1 MNDGSDEATCRGC
14 GAMRSYRHQPGC
26 PYEHPWP
33 RDRVDNVQTQIEP
46 IDGIAD
52 EDMDALA
59 EQIGRSDDE
68 RPDAPVI
75 ESAVA
80 EVERLREALTDAQRT
95 AVLAAA
101 DWLERGAPI
110 AAKWLRH
117 DYLPSLTAMSDEDP
131 TMVTA
136 ADYETHIRPHIAS
149 LEAEIERLR
158 TLMTEAAKQDPVTC
172 RKRIQAA
179 LDIT

>member
-46 IDGIAD
+46 IEGLTD
-52 EDMDALA
+52 EDMDALG
-59 EQIGRSDDE
+59 EQVGRSDV
-68 RPDAPVI
+68 R
-75 ESAVA
+75 A
-80 EVERLREALTDAQRT
+80 E
-95 AVLAAA
+95 
-101 DWLERGAPI
+101 G
-110 AAKWLRH
+110 
-117 DYLPSLTAMSDEDP
+117 EDP